1 MKRTDDARLWLAGGV
16 VAAVL
21 AVAFGWLV
29 LIGPQISQ
37 AAALRSQAADQQA
50 SNTLLQARVGALRT
64 LSAQLPALVTALG
77 SARAQVPITSALSTF
92 TDQLGRQATQSKVTV
107 TSVAVAPAVAAAD
120 PTPAAGA
127 ASAAGAAG
135 AAGAASAGT
144 ASGTGAGAGANA
156 GAGAGSSPGAAGG
169 ATAGGPAG
177 KLFAIPV
184 TVITT
189 GSLAQQRAFL
199 TAVRAGP
206 RASVVTATRLG
217 PGSTAAGAAGAAG
230 AGGAAAGASAGS
242 AGSIE
247 RTSEMTTQL
256 TVFVAP
262 QTPAATAE
270 LTRQLTAKPIR

>member
-1 MKRTDDARLWLAGGV
+1 VKRTDDARLWLAGGV

-37 AAALRSQAADQQA
+37 AASLRSQAADQQA

-120 PTPAAGA
+120 PTPAA
-127 ASAAGAAG
+127 S

-144 ASGTGAGAGANA
+144 ASGTGANA
-156 GAGAGSSPGAAGG
+156 GGSAGSSPGVAGG

-217 PGSTAAGAAGAAG
+217 PGSTAAGAGG

>member
-135 AAGAASAGT
+135 AASAGT

-217 PGSTAAGAAGAAG
+217 PGSTAAGAAGAG
-230 AGGAAAGASAGS
+230 VAAAGASAGS

>member
-127 ASAAGAAG
+127 ASATG

-230 AGGAAAGASAGS
+230 ASGAAAGASAGS

>member
-1 MKRTDDARLWLAGGV
+1 VKRTDDARLWLAGGV

-21 AVAFGWLV
+21 GVAFGWLV

-107 TSVAVAPAVAAAD
+107 TSVAVA
-120 PTPAAGA
+120 
-127 ASAAGAAG
+127 
-135 AAGAASAGT
+135 ASAGT

-217 PGSTAAGAAGAAG
+217 PGSTAAGAAGA
-230 AGGAAAGASAGS
+230 GGAAAGAGAGS

>member
-37 AAALRSQAADQQA
+37 AASLRSQAADQQA

-120 PTPAAGA
+120 PTPAA
-127 ASAAGAAG
+127 S

-144 ASGTGAGAGANA
+144 ASGTGANA
-156 GAGAGSSPGAAGG
+156 GGSAGSSPGVAGG

-217 PGSTAAGAAGAAG
+217 PGSTAAGAGG

>member
-1 MKRTDDARLWLAGGV
+1 VKRTDDARLWLAGGV

-127 ASAAGAAG
+127 A
-135 AAGAASAGT
+135 GAASAGT
-144 ASGTGAGAGANA
+144 ASGGTAS
-156 GAGAGSSPGAAGG
+156 GAGSSPGAAGG

-217 PGSTAAGAAGAAG
+217 PGSTAAGAAGAGG

>member
-21 AVAFGWLV
+21 GVAFGWLV

-127 ASAAGAAG
+127 ASAAG

>member
-37 AAALRSQAADQQA
+37 AASLRSQAADQQS

-92 TDQLGRQATQSKVTV
+92 TDQLGRQATQAKVTV

-127 ASAAGAAG
+127 ASASG

-144 ASGTGAGAGANA
+144 ASGTGAGT

-217 PGSTAAGAAGAAG
+217 PGSTAAGAAGAG
-230 AGGAAAGASAGS
+230 VAAAGASAGS

>member
-37 AAALRSQAADQQA
+37 AASLRSQAADQQA

-77 SARAQVPITSALSTF
+77 AARAQVPITSALSTF
-92 TDQLGRQATQSKVTV
+92 TDQLGRRATQAKVTV
-107 TSVAVAPAVAAAD
+107 TSVAVAPAVGAAD

-127 ASAAGAAG
+127 ASAS
-135 AAGAASAGT
+135 GAASAGT
-144 ASGTGAGAGANA
+144 ASGTGAGAGAN
-156 GAGAGSSPGAAGG
+156 AGSSPGAAGG

-217 PGSTAAGAAGAAG
+217 PGSTAAGAAGA
-230 AGGAAAGASAGS
+230 GGAAAGASAGS

>member
-1 MKRTDDARLWLAGGV
+1 VKRTDDARLWLAGGV

-21 AVAFGWLV
+21 GVAFGWLV

-127 ASAAGAAG
+127 ASA
-135 AAGAASAGT
+135 GT

-217 PGSTAAGAAGAAG
+217 PGSTAAGAAGA
-230 AGGAAAGASAGS
+230 GGAAAGAGAGS

>member
-1 MKRTDDARLWLAGGV
+1 VKRTDDARLWLAGGV

-37 AAALRSQAADQQA
+37 AASLRSQAADQQA

-127 ASAAGAAG
+127 ASA
-135 AAGAASAGT
+135 GT
-144 ASGTGAGAGANA
+144 ASGGTAS
-156 GAGAGSSPGAAGG
+156 GAGSSPGAAGG

-217 PGSTAAGAAGAAG
+217 PGSTAAGAAGAGG

>member
-21 AVAFGWLV
+21 GVAFGWLV

-135 AAGAASAGT
+135 AASAGT

-217 PGSTAAGAAGAAG
+217 PGSTAAGAAGA
-230 AGGAAAGASAGS
+230 GGAAAGAGAGS

>member
-1 MKRTDDARLWLAGGV
+1 VKRTDDARLWLAGGV

-135 AAGAASAGT
+135 AASAGT

-217 PGSTAAGAAGAAG
+217 PGSTAAGAAGAG
-230 AGGAAAGASAGS
+230 VAAAGASAGS

>member
-1 MKRTDDARLWLAGGV
+1 VKRTDDARLWLAGGV

-21 AVAFGWLV
+21 GVAFGWLV

-127 ASAAGAAG
+127 ASAAG

>member
-37 AAALRSQAADQQA
+37 AASLRSQAADQQA

-127 ASAAGAAG
+127 ASA
-135 AAGAASAGT
+135 GT
-144 ASGTGAGAGANA
+144 ASGGTAS
-156 GAGAGSSPGAAGG
+156 GAGSSPGAAGG

-217 PGSTAAGAAGAAG
+217 PGSTAAGAAGAGG

>member
-127 ASAAGAAG
+127 ASAAG

>member
-37 AAALRSQAADQQA
+37 AAALRSQAADQQS

-127 ASAAGAAG
+127 ASAAG

-217 PGSTAAGAAGAAG
+217 PGSTAAGAAGA
-230 AGGAAAGASAGS
+230 GGAAAGAGAGS

>member
-1 MKRTDDARLWLAGGV
+1 VKRTDDARLWLAGGV

-21 AVAFGWLV
+21 GVAFGWLV

-135 AAGAASAGT
+135 AASAGT

-217 PGSTAAGAAGAAG
+217 PGSTAAGAAGA
-230 AGGAAAGASAGS
+230 GGAAAGAGAGS

>member
-37 AAALRSQAADQQA
+37 AAALRSQAAEQQA

-127 ASAAGAAG
+127 ASAAG

>member
-1 MKRTDDARLWLAGGV
+1 VKRTDDARLWLAGGV

-127 ASAAGAAG
+127 ASATG

-230 AGGAAAGASAGS
+230 ASGAAAGASAGS